1 MSRKELIS
9 LLSHYETPHASE
21 VHYAPRFVSLLQNF
35 PGCFRRDLVSGHI
48 TGSAWVVSSALD
60 QVVLLHHKKLNK
72 WLQPGGH
79 ADGQEDILKVAT
91 KELEEETSLTAY
103 KWISEDIFDIDIH
116 LIPERG
122 NEPAHF
128 HYDIRFIAMAE
139 ASAPLVVSN
148 ESRDLRWV
156 SLSSVTA
163 EAGFEESILRMV
175 KKTHKL
181 KESLT

>member
-1 MSRKELIS
+1 MD
-9 LLSHYETPHASE
+9 HYVTAHSSE

-48 TGSAWVVSSALD
+48 TGSAWVVSPALD
-60 QVVLLHHKKLNK
+60 QVVLLHHKKLSK

-79 ADGQEDILKVAT
+79 ADGEEDVLKVAA
-91 KELEEETSLTAY
+91 KELEEETGLGDY
-103 KWISEDIFDIDIH
+103 KWLTKDIFDIDIH

-122 NEPAHF
+122 NEPVHF

-148 ESRDLRWV
+148 ESRDVRWV